1 MTNILYSDL
10 HRILKGKVFSLGLA
24 LIFGYTFFLTV
35 VLKIV
40 LVSVNADL
48 SSDDVL
54 TSFPTSAPFFIAA
67 SILFLFIGDFNDG
80 TIRNKIMCGV
90 KKKTVAASAIVLGGI
105 ISSVFVIFSQISGLV
120 VAKIFT
126 NGYESMTAAE
136 IANFSLRN
144 IIAAFAAGCFMAMF
158 LMILGGTKIAY
169 VAGLVVTFLFRVATA
184 EVADKLY
191 PETGYTLLTGTKLQ
205 LYTLYDRYCPYA
217 YFTGVNYHDLGK
229 CLIGSAGLIT
239 FSLIVGMIVYEK
251 REFK

>member
-1 MTNILYSDL
+1 MTNILYSDI
-10 HRILKGKVFSLGLA
+10 HKIIKGKVLKAGFA
-24 LIFGYTFFLTV
+24 LIFGYTFFLAL
-35 VLKIV
+35 VLKVI
-40 LVSVNADL
+40 LISVNADL
-48 SSDDVL
+48 TSDDVL
-54 TSFPTSAPFFIAA
+54 TAFPTSAPLFIAA
-67 SILFLFIGDFNDG
+67 SILFLFLGDFSDG

-90 KKKTVAASAIVLGGI
+90 QKKTVAASAIILGAI
-105 ISSVFVIFSQISGLV
+105 ISVVFTVFSQISGLV
-120 VAKIFT
+120 IAKIFT
-126 NGYESMTAAE
+126 SGYETMTVAE
-136 IANFSLRN
+136 IGDFCLRN
-144 IIAAFAAGCFMAMF
+144 ILAAAAAGSLMAMI
-158 LMILGGTKIAY
+158 LMVLGGTKIAY
-169 VAGLVVTFLFRVATA
+169 VAGLVITFLFRVATG